1 MQKIVTNL
9 LLFIVLLGML
19 MGCGSTENEIPKVKD
34 LDYTVVTAEQ
44 IPEELKVN
52 LEERKAEAFKVTY
65 VDKGYFYICVGYGEQ
80 QTGGYSITVKDMY
93 LTNNAIYVDT
103 SLCGPTPEE
112 SKNIVKSYPYI
123 VLKTEYIDKT
133 VVFE

>member
-1 MQKIVTNL
+1 MQKIVTNFL
-9 LLFIVLLGML
+9 LVMVLSGML
-19 MGCGSTENEIPKVKD
+19 LGCGSTESEISKVKD
-34 LDYTVVTAEQ
+34 IDYTVVTAEQ

-65 VDKGYFYICVGYGEQ
+65 VDKGYLYICVGYGEQ
-80 QTGGYSITVKDMY
+80 QTGGYSITVKDLY

-103 SLCGPTPEE
+103 NLCGPTPEE
-112 SKNIVKSYPYI
+112 SKNLVKCYPYI

>member
-1 MQKIVTNL
+1 MQKIVRNVL
-9 LLFIVLLGML
+9 FFIVLIGILV
-19 MGCGSTENEIPKVKD
+19 GCGNTGKEIQKVKD
-34 LDYTVVTAEQ
+34 LEYTVVIAEE

-65 VDKGYFYICVGYGEQ
+65 VDEGYLYICVGYGEQ
-80 QTGGYSITVKDMY
+80 ATGGYSITVKDLY

-103 SLCGPTPEE
+103 SLSGPTPEE
-112 SKNIVKSYPYI
+112 SQNPVKSYPYI
-123 VLKTEYIDKT
+123 VLKTEYMDKT

>member
-1 MQKIVTNL
+1 MQKIVKTI
-9 LLFIVLLGML
+9 LFFMVLCGILA
-19 MGCGSTENEIPKVKD
+19 GCGNTGKEVQKEKD

-52 LEERKAEAFKVTY
+52 LEERKAEAFKITY
-65 VDKGYFYICVGYGEQ
+65 VDEGYLYICVGYGEQ
-80 QTGGYSITVKDMY
+80 PTGGYSITVKNLY

-103 SLCGPTPEE
+103 SLSGPTPEE
-112 SKNIVKSYPYI
+112 SQNPVKSYPYI